1 MITFYKLIIDILF
14 ELIYNIIMSEKFL
27 RERCFC
33 MTEIKIGK
41 KIRLLRKNN
50 DITQDKLAAYLG
62 VTPQAVSRWESEICY
77 PDIETL
83 PQIADF
89 FGVGMDEL
97 LCYDS
102 VQKEARIREYL
113 ANAEALADNEK
124 LGECLALLREAY
136 AEIPSSFEIQ
146 LELAKVLSAISA
158 EGKPRKNDLME
169 AVSLCNHILDY
180 CTDDELRDETKKTLC
195 DIYSHQLGN
204 DKMALDIAEK
214 LHSMD
219 YSKEIVKATVLTGEI
234 AFKQA
239 QTNIM
244 GFADNMWWHMYN
256 IACVPDI
263 SEDHYSIDEKIAIME
278 KGVALFNIVFDDN
291 YNYYNDR
298 LANSYRQLAMLYLMK
313 GDKDKAIECVES
325 MARFAIAFDSLSD
338 EEKYTGVL
346 INSLEYKNERPEGV
360 EGPSLCQ
367 KLLRGRFAN
376 RIWSPIRN
384 DARFISA
391 IASMENT
398 TH

>member
-1 MITFYKLIIDILF
+1 
-14 ELIYNIIMSEKFL
+14 
-27 RERCFC
+27 

-50 DITQDKLAAYLG
+50 DVTQDKLAAYLG

-102 VQKEARIREYL
+102 IQKESKIKEYL
-113 ANAEALADNEK
+113 ENALLLEENEK

-136 AEIPSSFEIQ
+136 AEIPSSYEIQ

-169 AVSLCNHILDY
+169 AVSLCNHILEY

-204 DKMALDIAEK
+204 DKLALDIAEK
-214 LHSMD
+214 LHGMS
-219 YSKEIVKATVLTGEI
+219 YSKEIVKATVLTGDI
-234 AFKQA
+234 AFRQA
-239 QTNIM
+239 QVNIM
-244 GFADNMWWHMYN
+244 EFADNMWWHMYN

-263 SEDHYSIDEKIAIME
+263 SEDHYSIDQKIEIMK
-278 KGVALFNIVFDDN
+278 KGVALFEVVFDGD
-291 YNYYNDR
+291 YLYFNDR
-298 LANSYRQLAMLYLMK
+298 LANSYRQLAMLYLVK
-313 GDKDKAIECVES
+313 GERESAVLCIEN
-325 MARFAIAFDSLSD
+325 MAKYAIAFDSLPESD
-338 EEKYTGVL
+338 NYDSVL
-346 INSLEYKNERPEGV
+346 LNTIEYKNEKPEGAAV
-360 EGPSLCQ
+360 ISLCA

-376 RIWSPIRN
+376 RIWAPIRN
-384 DARFISA
+384 DVRFVEA
-391 IASMENT
+391 IRSMEQYVR
-398 TH
+398 

>member
-1 MITFYKLIIDILF
+1 MRPAPQNDPARRTCGK
-14 ELIYNIIMSEKFL
+14 
-27 RERCFC
+27 

-50 DITQDKLAAYLG
+50 DVTQDKLAAYLG

-102 VQKEARIREYL
+102 IQKESKIKEYL
-113 ANAEALADNEK
+113 ANAEVLIENEK

-136 AEIPSSFEIQ
+136 AEIPSSYEIQ
-146 LELAKVLSAISA
+146 LELAKVLSALSA

-204 DKMALDIAEK
+204 DKLALDIAEK

-219 YSKEIVKATVLTGEI
+219 YSKEIVKATILTGEI

-239 QTNIM
+239 QVNIM
-244 GFADNMWWHMYN
+244 EFADNMWWHMYN

-263 SEDHYSIDEKIAIME
+263 SEDRYSIDEKIAIMT
-278 KGVALFNIVFDDN
+278 KAINLLAVVFDGD
-291 YNYYNDR
+291 YLYYNDR
-298 LANSYRQLAMLYLMK
+298 IANSYRQLAMLYLVK
-313 GDKDKAIECVES
+313 GEREAAVECVEK
-325 MARFAIAFDSLSD
+325 MAKYAVDFDS
-338 EEKYTGVL
+338 
-346 INSLEYKNERPEGV
+346 V
-360 EGPSLCQ
+360 EGSHTYGSVLLNTIEYEKGEGITLCA

-376 RIWSPIRN
+376 RIWAPIRN
-384 DARFISA
+384 DARFVAAISK
-391 IASMENT
+391 MEQFAQ
-398 TH
+398 

>member
-1 MITFYKLIIDILF
+1 MQKGLVL
-14 ELIYNIIMSEKFL
+14 
-27 RERCFC
+27 

-102 VQKEARIREYL
+102 IQKESKIKEYL
-113 ANAEALADNEK
+113 AQADVLAENEK

-146 LELAKVLSAISA
+146 LELAKTLSAISA
-158 EGKPRKNDLME
+158 EGKPRKNDLIE
-169 AVSLCNHILDY
+169 AVSLCNHILEY

-204 DKMALDIAEK
+204 DQMALDIAEK

-244 GFADNMWWHMYN
+244 EFADNMWWHMYN

-263 SEDHYSIDEKIAIME
+263 SEDHYTISQKIAIM
-278 KGVALFNIVFDDN
+278 KKAIDLFEVIFDGN
-291 YNYYNDR
+291 LLYYNDR
-298 LANSYRQLAMLYLMK
+298 IANSYRQLAMLYLAN
-313 GDKDKAIECVES
+313 GDRAEALSCIEK
-325 MARFAIAFDSLSD
+325 MAEYATAFDSLP
-338 EEKYTGVL
+338 EKSTYGSVL
-346 INSLEYKNERPEGV
+346 LNTIVYENEKRDGV
-360 EGPSLCQ
+360 ESITLCE

-384 DARFISA
+384 DERFIAA
-391 IASMENT
+391 ISKMAEYT
-398 TH
+398 RG

>member
-1 MITFYKLIIDILF
+1 
-14 ELIYNIIMSEKFL
+14 
-27 RERCFC
+27 
-33 MTEIKIGK
+33 MTGIKIGK

-50 DITQDKLAAYLG
+50 DVTQDKLAAYLG

-102 VQKEARIREYL
+102 VQKETRIREYL
-113 ANAEALADNEK
+113 SNAEILAENEK

-195 DIYSHQLGN
+195 DIYSHQLVN

-214 LHSMD
+214 LHSMS
-219 YSKEIVKATVLTGEI
+219 YSKEIVKATVLTGDI

-244 GFADNMWWHMYN
+244 SFADNMWWHMYN

-263 SEDHYSIDEKIAIME
+263 SKDHYSVDQKIEILE
-278 KGVALFNIVFDDN
+278 KGVALFSVIFDDN
-291 YNYYNDR
+291 FLYYNDR
-298 LANSYRQLAMLYLMK
+298 MANTYRQLAMLYLLK
-313 GDKDKAIECVES
+313 GDRENAVACVEK
-325 MARFAIAFDSLSD
+325 MAKYAIIFDSLPERS
-338 EEKYTGVL
+338 EYTSVL
-346 INSLEYKNERPEGV
+346 INTLEYSNEKHEGV
-360 EGPSLCQ
+360 ETLTLCE
-367 KLLRGRFAN
+367 KLLRGRFSS
-376 RIWSPIRN
+376 RIWAPIRN
-384 DARFISA
+384 DQRFVAAVS
-391 IASMENT
+391 SMEESIR
-398 TH
+398 

>member
-1 MITFYKLIIDILF
+1 MQKGLVL
-14 ELIYNIIMSEKFL
+14 
-27 RERCFC
+27 

-102 VQKEARIREYL
+102 IQKESKIKEYL
-113 ANAEALADNEK
+113 AQADVLAENEK

-146 LELAKVLSAISA
+146 LELAKTLSAISA
-158 EGKPRKNDLME
+158 EGKPRKNDLIE
-169 AVSLCNHILDY
+169 AVSLCNHILEY

-204 DKMALDIAEK
+204 DQMALDIAEK

-244 GFADNMWWHMYN
+244 EFADNMWWHMYN

-263 SEDHYSIDEKIAIME
+263 SEDHYTISQKIAIM
-278 KGVALFNIVFDDN
+278 KKAIDLFEVIFDGN
-291 YNYYNDR
+291 LLYYNDR
-298 LANSYRQLAMLYLMK
+298 IANSYRQLAMLYLAN
-313 GDKDKAIECVES
+313 GDRAEALSCIEK
-325 MARFAIAFDSLSD
+325 MAEYATAFDSLP
-338 EEKYTGVL
+338 EKSTYGSVL
-346 INSLEYKNERPEGV
+346 LNTIVYENEKRDGV
-360 EGPSLCQ
+360 ESITLCE

-384 DARFISA
+384 DERFIAA
-391 IASMENT
+391 ISKMAEYIRG
-398 TH
+398 

>member
-1 MITFYKLIIDILF
+1 
-14 ELIYNIIMSEKFL
+14 
-27 RERCFC
+27 
-33 MTEIKIGK
+33 MTGIKIGK

-50 DITQDKLAAYLG
+50 DVTQDKLAAYLG

-102 VQKEARIREYL
+102 VQKETRIREYL
-113 ANAEALADNEK
+113 ANAEILAENEK

-146 LELAKVLSAISA
+146 LELAKVLSALSA

-195 DIYSHQLGN
+195 DIYSHQLVN

-214 LHSMD
+214 LHSMS
-219 YSKEIVKATVLTGEI
+219 YSKEIVKATVLTGDI

-244 GFADNMWWHMYN
+244 SFADNMWWHMYN

-263 SEDHYSIDEKIAIME
+263 SKDHYSIDEKIEILE
-278 KGVALFNIVFDDN
+278 KGVALFSVIFDDN
-291 YNYYNDR
+291 FLYYNDR
-298 LANSYRQLAMLYLMK
+298 MANTYRQLAMLYLVK
-313 GDKDKAIECVES
+313 GDREKAVECVEK
-325 MARFAIAFDSLSD
+325 MANFAIVFDSLPERS
-338 EEKYTGVL
+338 EYTSVL
-346 INSLEYKNERPEGV
+346 INTLEYENQRPEGV
-360 EGPSLCQ
+360 ETLTLCE
-367 KLLRGRFAN
+367 KLLRGRFSS
-376 RIWSPIRN
+376 RIWAPIRN
-384 DARFISA
+384 DDRFVAAVS
-391 IASMENT
+391 SMEEAI
-398 TH
+398 H

>member
-1 MITFYKLIIDILF
+1 
-14 ELIYNIIMSEKFL
+14 
-27 RERCFC
+27 

-102 VQKEARIREYL
+102 IQKESRVKEFL
-113 ANAEALADNEK
+113 EKAELLLESER

-146 LELAKVLSAISA
+146 LELAKTLSAISA
-158 EGKPRKNDLME
+158 EGKPRKNDLIE

-244 GFADNMWWHMYN
+244 EFADNMWWHMYN

-263 SEDHYSIDEKIAIME
+263 SEERYSLDQKIEIME
-278 KGVALFNIVFDDN
+278 RGVALFQVVFDGN
-291 YNYYNDR
+291 YLYYNDR
-298 LANSYRQLAMLYLMK
+298 LANSYRQLAMLYLLK
-313 GDKDKAIECVES
+313 GNRSAALDCVEKMS
-325 MARFAIAFDSLSD
+325 AFAIAFDSLPENS
-338 EEKYTGVL
+338 KYESVL
-346 INSLEYKNERPEGV
+346 LNTIEYKTEKHEGF
-360 EGPSLCQ
+360 EGLTLCD

-384 DARFISA
+384 DERFVSA
-391 IASMENT
+391 IESMSKYS
-398 TH
+398 HG